1 MENATYGRMRGVTI
15 VKPIVYGTVAT
26 PLNEKREDGHT
37 HSWTL
42 FLQSLEGED
51 MPYIHQ
57 VSCQAVNYH
66 DFETIFTIKSLVF
79 LVKIVLLHRIV
90 RL

>member
-37 HSWTL
+37 HSWIL

-57 VSCQAVNYH
+57 VSCYC
-66 DFETIFTIKSLVF
+66 LY
-79 LVKIVLLHRIV
+79 VKLI
-90 RL
+90 